1 MFDDVPHERP
11 VARHGAGLGR
21 VFFEREPAIVARD
34 LIGRTLIARVD
45 GEISGGTIVET
56 EAYLG
61 SRDPGSHAATRG
73 ITPRNRVMY
82 GQPGTVYVYL
92 SYGCH
97 HLLNLVC
104 CEEGIA
110 GAVLI
115 RAIEPRE
122 GITQMRHRRG
132 RGMGLEQLCNGPGK
146 LSAALGIDL
155 TDNDTVLSEGRVSV
169 YDGVRVPEGA
179 IGVSGRVGL
188 SAGHELELRY
198 FLQGSKFVSRGRLG
212 PPGGASRSSEGGR
225 G

>member
-1 MFDDVPHERP
+1 
-11 VARHGAGLGR
+11 
-21 VFFEREPAIVARD
+21 
-34 LIGRTLIARVD
+34 
-45 GEISGGTIVET
+45 
-56 EAYLG
+56 
-61 SRDPGSHAATRG
+61 
-73 ITPRNRVMY
+73 MY
-82 GQPGTVYVYL
+82 GPPGTVYVYL

-122 GITQMRHRRG
+122 GIPLMRRRRG
-132 RGMGLEQLCNGPGK
+132 RGSELEQLCNGPGK

-155 TDNDTVLSEGRVSV
+155 TDNATVLSQGRVSV
-169 YDGVRVPEGA
+169 YDGVTVPEGA

-188 SAGHELELRY
+188 SQGHELDLRY
-198 FLQGSKFVSRGRLG
+198 FLQGSRFVSRGRLG
-212 PPGGASRSSEGGR
+212 PVGGKGRRSEGGR